1 MGFVKIILIIMCL
14 RSSSQ
19 DTVFRV
25 GTNTDTIYIMSEDIV
40 SVDTLSL
47 FSLNYHL
54 STEMLRRI
62 DTSNINM
69 CQVHFNLK
77 NKNWVFLQKYEIR
90 SSSVP
95 EGYYVWTDFGMIINE
110 EGSIHVGYN
119 HPEKIKKKRNF
130 RKRYLTS
137 SIFW

>member
-1 MGFVKIILIIMCL
+1 MGFVKIILIVMCL

-19 DTVFRV
+19 DTVFKV
-25 GTNTDTIYIMSEDIV
+25 CTSTDTIYIMSDDIV

-54 STEMLRRI
+54 STEMTKRL
-62 DTSNINM
+62 DSINNNPS
-69 CQVHFNLK
+69 QVHLNIK

-90 SSSVP
+90 SASVP
-95 EGYYVWTDFGMIINE
+95 EGYYVWTDFGIIKNE